1 MSSESLKKG
10 AMQADG
16 EIRQEPSFDVTHVA
30 EAVRY
35 MVELPPEA
43 NVPFV
48 TVMATSMP
56 YIGRG

>member
-1 MSSESLKKG
+1 
-10 AMQADG
+10 MQADG
-16 EIRQEPSFDVTHVA
+16 KIRQEPSFDVTHVA

-35 MVELPPEA
+35 MVELPLEA